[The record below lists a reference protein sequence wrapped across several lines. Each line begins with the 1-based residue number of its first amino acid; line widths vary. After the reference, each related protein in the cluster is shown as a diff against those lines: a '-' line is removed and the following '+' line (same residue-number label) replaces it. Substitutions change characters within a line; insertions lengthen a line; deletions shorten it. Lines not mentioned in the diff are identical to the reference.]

1 MNFKNLSLILLTLTI
16 FSCEPAD
23 EIEAKKNE
31 LAKAKEQLFELKSNI
46 AQLEK
51 DLIELGVEEI
61 KTNLTLVSTI
71 TINKKTF
78 SHQVDVRGE
87 VQSKNN
93 ILISAE
99 TPAAVKDILVKEGQ
113 QVKKGAL
120 PKYKN
125 KYYHVLK
132 SKQFFQV
139 LSLLQKLENS
149 GFFLALKLS
158 DIVHISYIRSI

>member
-1 MNFKNLSLILLTLTI
+1 MNFKNLLLILLALTI
-16 FSCEPAD
+16 LSCEPAD

-31 LAKAKEQLFELKSNI
+31 LTKAKEQLFELKSNI
-46 AQLEK
+46 AQLER
-51 DLIELGVEEI
+51 DLIELGVEET

-99 TPAAVKDILVKEGQ
+99 TPAAVKDVLVKEGQ

-120 PKYKN
+120 LITQDGE
-125 KYYHVLK
+125 VLR
-132 SKQFFQV
+132 
-139 LSLLQKLENS
+139 
-149 GFFLALKLS
+149 
-158 DIVHISYIRSI
+158 RSIKELQSSLDLATTMYERQKKLWEQNIGTEVQYL